1 MLVINPQFTRVPVLS
16 TGGRGYHI
24 HGWVQS
30 AIARRIVHIALRLME
45 EYHIPRVSS
54 SSWEEISLVI
64 ETRLYLPT
72 RRGGWEG
79 LDIFSLR
86 GGLSARAGVVG
97 RPDNNGIVLCLK
109 ADALSVRGQRYHHLK
124 GYI

>member
-1 MLVINPQFTRVPVLS
+1 MGNTS
-16 TGGRGYHI
+16 
-24 HGWVQS
+24 
-30 AIARRIVHIALRLME
+30 
-45 EYHIPRVSS
+45 IPRVGH

-72 RRGGWEG
+72 QRGGWEG

-86 GGLSARAGVVG
+86 GGLSACAGVVG

-109 ADALSVRGQRYHHLK
+109 AKLCQCGDRGIIIYVK